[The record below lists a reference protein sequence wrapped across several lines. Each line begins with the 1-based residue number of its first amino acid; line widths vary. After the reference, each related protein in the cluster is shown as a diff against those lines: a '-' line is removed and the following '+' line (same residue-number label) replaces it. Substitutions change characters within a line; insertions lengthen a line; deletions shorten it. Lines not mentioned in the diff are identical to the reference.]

1 MAAFSVQIGDL
12 LGTFDDTQMM
22 TDSLIASGTEI
33 IKLTP
38 NKRLLKI
45 ADESS
50 ISASGLTVS
59 NRKVLQIHKDNYIA
73 REIELSQLA
82 DAKDQG
88 SIYYATAK
96 DPVFYF
102 KGEKVYIVSAGVETT
117 GKLLYVPTQ
126 PTADGT
132 NLITHSSTATMFF
145 PLEGEKLMVL
155 GAAIRCLKG
164 IIGTQIATDED
175 TELAQGSLAQL
186 QLLEASYDKELQKY
200 LA

>member
-1 MAAFSVQIGDL
+1 VAAFSVQIGDL

-22 TDSLIASGTEI
+22 TDALIASGTEI

-38 NKRLLKI
+38 NERLLKI

-50 ISASGLTVS
+50 ISASGLTAS
-59 NRKVLQIHKDNYIA
+59 NRKVLQVHKDNYIA
-73 REIELSQLA
+73 REVELSKLA
-82 DAKDQG
+82 KVKASG
-88 SIYYATAK
+88 SIHYATAK
-96 DPVFYF
+96 DPAYYF
-102 KGEKVYIVSAGVETT
+102 QGEKVFIVADGSATT

-132 NLITHSSTATMFF
+132 NLITHASTTTMFF
-145 PLEGEKLMVL
+145 PLEAEKLMML